1 LSEFKKQVHIVHL
14 IGSSGLYGA
23 ERWIL
28 ALMRSMDKERF
39 KSTLINLVDSEGE
52 NSSVVKAAKERGLD
66 AFDFVTGGRF
76 NLFASVRL
84 ARWAKKEKA
93 NIIHGHGYKSD
104 IIGLLT
110 AKLSG
115 CRVMTTPHGW
125 SLENDR
131 KLKMYEKL
139 DRFIFKFMDM
149 VCPLSEALYTDAEK
163 YCKGNIRLITNGVDI
178 DEVRSSFVNAYF
190 RDGSYIIGYIG
201 RLVESKDIVTLLDA
215 VAALFCA
222 GRKVRLVL
230 VGDGDY
236 CQKLKEHAKSLAI
249 DHLALFPGFRSDAV
263 CFLKGFDCFVLPSL
277 SEGTPRCV
285 MEAMALKIP
294 VIASDIPGNR
304 ILVSHNET
312 GLLFPVT
319 DSQSLAE
326 QILCI
331 MDQPDKAQKMAQ
343 NGYKKVEDEYS
354 SNRMARE
361 YAPIYEALVDN

>member
-1 LSEFKKQVHIVHL
+1 MSELTKQIHIVHL

-28 ALMRSMDKERF
+28 ALMRSMNKERF
-39 KSTLINLVDSEGE
+39 KTTLINLVDRDEE
-52 NSSVVKAAKERGLD
+52 NSSIVKAARERNLE

-76 NLFASVRL
+76 NPFASVRL

-93 NIIHGHGYKSD
+93 DIIHGHGYKSD

-110 AKLSG
+110 ARLAA

-131 KLKMYEKL
+131 KLKMYENL
-139 DRFIFKFMDM
+139 DRFIFRFMDM
-149 VCPLSEALYTDAEK
+149 VCPLSAALYADAEK
-163 YCKGNIRLITNGVDI
+163 YCKGNIRLITNGVDL
-178 DEVRSSFVNAYF
+178 DEVRLSPVNAYF
-190 RDGSYIIGYIG
+190 RDGSYIIGYVG

-215 VAALFCA
+215 VAALFRA

-236 CQKLKEHAKSLAI
+236 RQQLKEHAKSLAI
-249 DHLALFPGFRSDAV
+249 EHLVLFPGFRPDAV

-319 DSQSLAE
+319 DSKGLEE
-326 QILCI
+326 QILYM
-331 MDQPDKAQKMAQ
+331 MDQPEKAQKMAQ
-343 NGYKKVEDEYS
+343 NGCGKVEDDYS
-354 SNRMARE
+354 SNRMAKE
-361 YAPIYEALVDN
+361 YATLYETLVAN